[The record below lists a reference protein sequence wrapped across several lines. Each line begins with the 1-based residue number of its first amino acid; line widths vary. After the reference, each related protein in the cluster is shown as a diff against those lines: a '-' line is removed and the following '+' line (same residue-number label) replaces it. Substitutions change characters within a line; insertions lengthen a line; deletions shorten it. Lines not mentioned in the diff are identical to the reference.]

1 AATPLE
7 AKAPPAGAPP
17 SAGPARRILV
27 EFSRQVNHL
36 SLTAILAA
44 DGTAV
49 ASVVNQSRFQGP
61 QTTNLLAMLADAAV
75 KAVDL
80 LTAGSLE
87 DVLVIT
93 DTDYIVIKRIADGR
107 TFHAL
112 ILGREGN
119 LTQARLLMGNFE
131 PKIAEAMAAWDEA
144 AEASG
149 TRA

>member
-1 AATPLE
+1 M
-7 AKAPPAGAPP
+7 KAPPA
-17 SAGPARRILV
+17 AGPARRILV

-36 SLTAILAA
+36 SLTALLAA

-49 ASVVNQSRFQGP
+49 ASVVNQTRFQGP

-80 LTAGSLE
+80 MTAGSLE

-93 DTDYIVIKRIADGR
+93 DTDYVAIKRIADGR
-107 TFHAL
+107 FFHTL
-112 ILGREGN
+112 ILSREGN

-131 PKIAEAMAAWDEA
+131 PKIAEALIAAQDA
-144 AEASG
+144 APAAMRPG
-149 TRA
+149 